1 LITMIALTVVLA
13 ALVGISLGLL
23 GGGGSIL
30 MVPLLTYVAGM
41 DAKQAI
47 ATSLLVV
54 GVTSTVSTISHARAG
69 RVQWRSGLLFGA
81 AGMAGA
87 YAGGR
92 LGHLLPG
99 SLLLIGF
106 AVMMIASA
114 VAMLRRR
121 TPITPAPAPHRTP
134 IGKALAIGV
143 AVGLLTGIIGAGGGF
158 VVVPTLAL
166 LAGLPMPVAVGT
178 SLLVIAMNA
187 MAGLAGQVTTLGVD
201 WKLAAMVT
209 AAAVV
214 GSLVGAR
221 LTARVDADVLRA
233 AFGWFVLAMASVIL
247 AEQVH
252 PFVGIAVAG
261 LTVAAGG
268 YRYAC
273 SRFTWCP
280 FNRLSSRMAA
290 AT

>member
-1 LITMIALTVVLA
+1 MIALTVVLA

-106 AVMMIASA
+106 AVVMIASA
-114 VAMLRRR
+114 VAMLRGR
-121 TPITPAPAPHRTP
+121 TQVTPAQAPHRTP
-134 IGKALAIGV
+134 IGKALALGV

-166 LAGLPMPVAVGT
+166 LAGLSMPVAVGT

-187 MAGLAGQVTTLGVD
+187 MAGLAGQVTTLAVD
-201 WKLAAMVT
+201 WKMAAMVT

-214 GSLVGAR
+214 GSLVGTR
-221 LTARVDADVLRA
+221 LTARVDANVLRA
-233 AFGWFVLAMASVIL
+233 AFGWFVLVMASVIL

-252 PFVGIAVAG
+252 PVVGVAVAG
-261 LTVAAGG
+261 LTVAAAG

-280 FNRLSSRMAA
+280 LNRLSGRVAP

>member
-1 LITMIALTVVLA
+1 
-13 ALVGISLGLL
+13 
-23 GGGGSIL
+23 
-30 MVPLLTYVAGM
+30 
-41 DAKQAI
+41 
-47 ATSLLVV
+47 
-54 GVTSTVSTISHARAG
+54 
-69 RVQWRSGLLFGA
+69 
-81 AGMAGA
+81 MAGA

-92 LGHLLPG
+92 LGHLLPS

-121 TPITPAPAPHRTP
+121 AAVIPAQAPHRTS
-134 IGKALAIGV
+134 IGKALALGV

-166 LAGLPMPVAVGT
+166 LAGLSMPVAVGT

-187 MAGLAGQVTTLGVD
+187 MAGLAGQVTTLAVD
-201 WKLAAMVT
+201 WKMAAMVT

-214 GSLVGAR
+214 GSLAGVR
-221 LTARVDADVLRA
+221 LTARVDANVLRA

-252 PFVGIAVAG
+252 PVLGVAVAG

-273 SRFTWCP
+273 NRFTWCP
-280 FNRLSSRMAA
+280 LNRLSGRVAA

>member
-1 LITMIALTVVLA
+1 MIALTVALA

-69 RVQWRSGLLFGA
+69 RVQWRSGLLFGV

-121 TPITPAPAPHRTP
+121 RTPVTPAPAPRRTP
-134 IGKALAIGV
+134 IGKALTLGV
-143 AVGLLTGIIGAGGGF
+143 TVGLLTGIIGAGGGF

-166 LAGLPMPVAVGT
+166 LAGLAMPVAVGT

-187 MAGLAGQVTTLGVD
+187 LAGLAGQVTTLSVD
-201 WKLAAMVT
+201 WKIAAMVT
-209 AAAVV
+209 VAAVV

-233 AFGWFVLAMASVIL
+233 GFGWFVLVMASVIL

-252 PFVGIAVAG
+252 PVVGIAVAG
-261 LTVAAGG
+261 LTAAAGG

-273 SRFTWCP
+273 NRFTWCP
-280 FNRLSSRMAA
+280 LNRLSSRVAA

>member
-1 LITMIALTVVLA
+1 MIALTVVLA

-54 GVTSTVSTISHARAG
+54 GVTSTVSTVSHARAG

-99 SLLLIGF
+99 SLLLIAF

-121 TPITPAPAPHRTP
+121 RTPVTPAPAPHRTP
-134 IGKALAIGV
+134 IGKALTLGA

-158 VVVPTLAL
+158 IVVPTLAL
-166 LAGLPMPVAVGT
+166 LAGLTMPVAVGT

-187 MAGLAGQVTTLGVD
+187 LAGLAGQVTTLSVD
-201 WKLAAMVT
+201 WKMAAIVT

-233 AFGWFVLAMASVIL
+233 AFGWFVLVMASVIL

-252 PFVGIAVAG
+252 PVVGIAVAG

-280 FNRLSSRMAA
+280 LNRLWSRAAA

>member
-1 LITMIALTVVLA
+1 MIALTVVLA

-30 MVPLLTYVAGM
+30 MVPLLTYIAGM

-54 GVTSTVSTISHARAG
+54 GVTSVVSTVTHARAG

-87 YAGGR
+87 YLGG
-92 LGHLLPG
+92 LVGHLLPG
-99 SLLLIGF
+99 SVLLIGF
-106 AVMMIASA
+106 AAMMVASA
-114 VAMLRRR
+114 IAMLRGR

-134 IGKALAIGV
+134 IGKALALGA

-158 VVVPTLAL
+158 LVVPTLAL
-166 LAGLPMPVAVGT
+166 LAGLAMPVAVGT

-187 MAGLAGQVTTLGVD
+187 LAGLAGQITTLSVD
-201 WKLAAMVT
+201 WKMAAMIT

-221 LTARVDADVLRA
+221 LTAHVDADVLRA

-247 AEQVH
+247 AEELH
-252 PFVGIAVAG
+252 PAVGIGVAG
-261 LTVAAGG
+261 LTVAAAG
-268 YRYAC
+268 YRYGC

-280 FNRLSSRMAA
+280 LNRLFGPV
-290 AT
+290 ATTT

>member
-1 LITMIALTVVLA
+1 MIALTVVLA

-54 GVTSTVSTISHARAG
+54 GVTSTVSTVSHARAG

-99 SLLLIGF
+99 SLLLIAF

-121 TPITPAPAPHRTP
+121 RTPVTPAPAPHRTP
-134 IGKALAIGV
+134 IGKALTLGA

-158 VVVPTLAL
+158 IVVPTLAL
-166 LAGLPMPVAVGT
+166 LAGLTMPVAVGT

-187 MAGLAGQVTTLGVD
+187 LAGLAGQVTTLGVD
-201 WKLAAMVT
+201 WKMAAMVT

-233 AFGWFVLAMASVIL
+233 AFGWFVLVMASVIL

-252 PFVGIAVAG
+252 PVVGIAVAG

-280 FNRLSSRMAA
+280 LNRLWSRAAA

>member
-1 LITMIALTVVLA
+1 MIALTVVLA

-54 GVTSTVSTISHARAG
+54 GVTSTVSTVSHARAG

-87 YAGGR
+87 YVGGR

-99 SLLLIGF
+99 SLLLIAF

-121 TPITPAPAPHRTP
+121 RTPVTPAPAPHRTP
-134 IGKALAIGV
+134 IGKALTLGA

-158 VVVPTLAL
+158 IVVPTLAL
-166 LAGLPMPVAVGT
+166 LAGLTMPVAVGT

-187 MAGLAGQVTTLGVD
+187 LAGLAGQVTTLSVD
-201 WKLAAMVT
+201 WKMAAMVT

-214 GSLVGAR
+214 GSLAGAR

-233 AFGWFVLAMASVIL
+233 AFGWFVLVMASVIL

-252 PFVGIAVAG
+252 PVVGIAVAG

-280 FNRLSSRMAA
+280 LNRLWSRVAA